1 MVLIMARLRE
11 FDTDAAVDAAVEVFR
26 SRGYEAASVQDLVD
40 ATGVG
45 RGSLYA
51 AFDSKEG
58 IYRAALERYR
68 ARYADPLV
76 ELLECGR
83 PAREVIREVLTAL
96 VDEIVGDRGQRSCL
110 IVGAA
115 VEMIRRDADVARQV
129 GSTTRR
135 LEDAFA
141 ALIEAA
147 QARGEIASQHPARD
161 LARFVI
167 ATIHGLRVLGAIRTD
182 RGELMATVEVALAA
196 LG

>member
-1 MVLIMARLRE
+1 MARLRE
-11 FDTDAAVDAAVEVFR
+11 FDTDAAVEAAVEVFR
-26 SRGYEAASVQDLVD
+26 RRGYEATSVQDLVD

-68 ARYADPLV
+68 SSYADPLV
-76 ELLECGR
+76 DLLECGR
-83 PAREVIREVLTAL
+83 PAGEVIREVLTAL
-96 VDEIVGDRGQRSCL
+96 VDEIAGDRGQRSCL

-115 VEMIRRDADVARQV
+115 VEMVRRDADVARQV

-135 LEDAFA
+135 LEDAFCS
-141 ALIEAA
+141 LIEAA
-147 QARGEIASQHPARD
+147 QARGEIAGQRPARD

-167 ATIHGLRVLGAIRTD
+167 ATIHGLRVLGAIRAD
-182 RGELMATVEVALAA
+182 RAELMTVAEVALAA
-196 LG
+196 VS